1 MRKMFEEMRM
11 ADDLD
16 DFTSEEL
23 FSDEVK
29 SFDGSVHKDEFIYT
43 FLNKEQFTLTRTEVS
58 NVCDLVLNISTKDDK
73 AKIDLEQLQYNYQSY
88 LKYYELIEARVIDLL
103 EKFKLAIAK
112 KLETQDEVDNLV
124 SSIDLHSDNSK
135 VTVKDLKLELED
147 RRGIV
152 IRDTLYDQLASYFDL
167 DRSGQVYISSF
178 CAYLTDSTIAHFNF
192 FKLNASVMTDHV
204 TDYLRN

>member
-1 MRKMFEEMRM
+1 MHAMRKMFEEMRV

-43 FLNKEQFTLTRTEVS
+43 LLNKEQFTLTRTEVS
-58 NVCDLVLNISTKDDK
+58 NVCELVLNISAKDDK

-103 EKFKLAIAK
+103 EKFKLAISK

-167 DRSGQVYISSF
+167 DRSG
-178 CAYLTDSTIAHFNF
+178 
-192 FKLNASVMTDHV
+192 
-204 TDYLRN
+204 

>member
-1 MRKMFEEMRM
+1 MRKMFEEMRV

-43 FLNKEQFTLTRTEVS
+43 LLNKEQFTLTRTEVS
-58 NVCDLVLNISTKDDK
+58 NVCELVLNISAKDDK

-103 EKFKLAIAK
+103 EKFKLAISK

-167 DRSGQVYISSF
+167 DRSG
-178 CAYLTDSTIAHFNF
+178 
-192 FKLNASVMTDHV
+192 
-204 TDYLRN
+204 